1 MQINLRI
8 KETVS
13 DLTKQLFYALFDD
26 NSKQKEQLKYLEP
39 IFKTVVKEIT
49 DKQPDNIW
57 NAFESKLPEIKSKI
71 ELDAIATEKNDP
83 ACKSYKKSI

>member
-26 NSKQKEQLKYLEP
+26 NSKQKEQLKY
-39 IFKTVVKEIT
+39 F
-49 DKQPDNIW
+49 
-57 NAFESKLPEIKSKI
+57 
-71 ELDAIATEKNDP
+71 
-83 ACKSYKKSI
+83 